1 LNNPKL
7 IREKYEETRDA
18 LVNKKTSLAL
28 IEDYKQRDE
37 LWRSEGIALDELRHQ
52 RKRLMPKGKPTSEQL
67 ESLKDTSEKIKV
79 KQELVSELDKEC
91 QDLALSIPNVPD
103 RSAPIGTS
111 EDENVEVSKWGQ
123 LPDFKFVPKDHETL
137 GVQLGMFDLKTA
149 AKITGSRFVIYK
161 NKGAKLERALINFM
175 LDTHSKAGY
184 EEILPPA
191 IVHEDSMRGT
201 GQLPKFAHDS
211 FKIEETPY
219 WLSPT
224 AEVQV
229 TNMER
234 DNVIEEENLPR
245 NYVAYAPC
253 FRKEAG
259 TYGKDIRGIFRQ
271 HQFNKVELVKFVT
284 PETSMAELEKLTD
297 HAETILRLL
306 KLPYRKVS
314 LCTGDLGFSA
324 AKTYDLE
331 VWFPSQEKYREIS
344 SCSNFLDF
352 QARRALIRCR
362 RTNNAQVEYLHT
374 LNGSGLAV
382 GRTFAAILENYQTNE
397 GAIRVPDVL
406 KSYLNLE
413 IIKNEWE

>member
-7 IREKYEETRDA
+7 IREKYDETKSS
-18 LVNKKTSLAL
+18 LISKKVSPEL
-28 IEDYKQRDE
+28 IEEYKERDE
-37 LWRSEGIALDELRHQ
+37 LWRAEGIALDELKHQ
-52 RKRLMPKGKPTSEQL
+52 RKGLMPKGKPSPEQL
-67 ESLKDTSEKIKV
+67 ALLKETSEKIKL
-79 KQELVSELDKEC
+79 KQERVSELDREC
-91 QDLALSIPNVPD
+91 HDLALSMPNVPD
-103 RSAPIGTS
+103 SSAPVGIS
-111 EDENVEVSKWGQ
+111 EEDNVELSKWGKI
-123 LPDFKFVPKDHETL
+123 PEFDFEAMDHEHL
-137 GVQLGMFDLKTA
+137 GVGLGMFDLKTA
-149 AKITGSRFVIYK
+149 AKVTGSRFVIYK

-191 IVHEDSMRGT
+191 VVHEDSMVGT
-201 GQLPKFAHDS
+201 GQLPKFSHDS
-211 FKIEETPY
+211 FKIDETPY

-224 AEVQV
+224 AEVQL

-234 DNVIEEENLPR
+234 DNVIEEGTLPI

-284 PETSMAELEKLTD
+284 PETSMDELEKLTG
-297 HAETILRLL
+297 HAETILKLL
-306 KLPYRKVS
+306 GLPYRKVS

-331 VWFPSQEKYREIS
+331 VWFPSQKKYREIS

-362 RTNNAQVEYLHT
+362 RSNNAQVEYLHT

-382 GRTFAAILENYQTNE
+382 GRTFAAILENYQTN
-397 GAIRVPDVL
+397 GGSIIVPDVL
-406 KSYLNLE
+406 KPYLNLE
-413 IIKNEWE
+413 IIENE